1 MLGFLLI
8 LAVLGVM
15 FARVPVIRL
24 HDQRLRALQARIER
38 ARRSPA
44 YQRHVQATRHG
55 IATLMIQ
62 SDEPTDQ

>member
-24 HDQRLRALQARIER
+24 HDQRLRALQPRIER

-55 IATLMIQ
+55 IATLMIHG
-62 SDEPTDQ
+62 DEPTDQ

>member
-8 LAVLGVM
+8 LAVLGVL

-24 HDQRLRALQARIER
+24 HEQRLRALQVRIDR

-44 YQRHVQATRHG
+44 YLRHVQARRHG
-55 IATLMIQ
+55 IATLIL
-62 SDEPTDQ
+62 SDDPTDQ

>member
-1 MLGFLLI
+1 
-8 LAVLGVM
+8 M

-24 HDQRLRALQARIER
+24 HDQRLRALQPRIER

-55 IATLMIQ
+55 IAKLLILG
-62 SDEPTDQ
+62 DEPTDQ

>member
-8 LAVLGVM
+8 LAVLGVL

-24 HDQRLRALQARIER
+24 HDQRLRALQPRIDR

-44 YQRHVQATRHG
+44 YHRHVQATRHG
-55 IATLMIQ
+55 IGLLILP
-62 SDEPTDQ
+62 DEDTDQ